1 MTNPAKRPL
10 FNSLPV
16 LKDER
21 PRAPNSD
28 DRHSLVKAFDRSGKP
43 REITKLHL
51 REALALGWTLS
62 EEEAAK
68 RRIEPLPPLEHKNF
82 ELGNEGCLPR
92 HLNRTSSIVSQGV
105 QQSPVVVPAPTQTT
119 PAA

>member
-28 DRHSLVKAFDRSGKP
+28 DRHSLVKAFDRSGRP
-43 REITKLHL
+43 REITSFTCA
-51 REALALGWTLS
+51 RRSRWAGRSS

-82 ELGNEGCLPR
+82 ELGNEGCLP
-92 HLNRTSSIVSQGV
+92 G
-105 QQSPVVVPAPTQTT
+105 A
-119 PAA
+119 